1 MKFKVE
7 CNWLLRTEEEIE
19 LYPKDFIHC
28 ATIAELNDEI
38 EDSINNRIKYPN
50 MEKDSTVTEEEC
62 LGIRYWDMNFG
73 EFMKEWQKLK
83 GLPEEL

>member
-7 CNWLLRTEEEIE
+7 NNWLLRTEEEID
-19 LYPKDFIHC
+19 LDPKSFIHC

-38 EDSINNRIKYPN
+38 EDFINNRMKYPN
-50 MEKDSTVTEEEC
+50 MEKGSTIMEEEC
-62 LGIRYWDMNFG
+62 LGTRYWDMTFG
-73 EFMKEWQKLK
+73 EFMKKWQKLK